1 MNEFREE
8 QQSLDD
14 NGDDPSAPSQ
24 ALWQLGDQQLAQKFK
39 TDLQTGLQT
48 TVSDQRLVKDG
59 LNQLQPVKKSW
70 LRRLLKQFNNTISYV
85 LLVTALI
92 SLLLQHY
99 PDAIVIGIVIVANA
113 LIGYFQEASAADAL
127 SKLRSLLVA
136 QTYVIRNGHKTLVPA
151 KNLVRG
157 DLVILEAGDQVPAD
171 LRLLSADNLTL
182 QESILTGETRSVTK
196 TEGPLSVAKLPLAER
211 TNLAFAGTSVINGS
225 GVGLVTATGQD
236 TQLGQIQQ
244 AVTTAKPKLTPLMQN
259 LNRLGWQLSL
269 AIVLVAVIMFIIGAW
284 MKIYSL
290 PVLLIAVVT
299 MVVGSMPEGMPASVS
314 VVLAMGTRQL
324 AQKHAIVKSL
334 PAVETLGAVDIVNS
348 DKTGTLTKNEMLVT
362 DIMTATDQ
370 LQVENS
376 SYGQRAIL
384 TDQQNQQVDWET
396 LPAIKRLLQ
405 IAGQTTDAVFNLK
418 AGRWQLVGEPTDGA
432 LTALYQSVV
441 QKMPIVNEI
450 DSLPFDSALRFSARL
465 ATIDQQR
472 ILFVKGA
479 PETIFQLISRYQPD
493 FVSQSWQQK
502 MQQLTKQG
510 KRVVA
515 LAYQKVAVSE
525 AAIDQLK
532 IGAGLHLVGLVGI
545 IDPPRTEATDS
556 VKKLLYAGV
565 KVKMITGDDPDTA
578 ATIAHKLGL
587 AEAIEVITGPE
598 MDELSDTQ
606 LAKEVDRYT
615 VFARTTPK
623 DKLRIVKAQQT
634 RGHIVAMTGDGVNDA
649 PALKQ
654 ADIGVAMG
662 IKGTDVAKGA
672 ADIVLAD
679 DNFATIQTAVR
690 EGRHV
695 FDNIRKSI
703 RFLLPTSFAEGL
715 IVVLSILLDQQLPLY
730 PTQLLW
736 INMVSA
742 LTIQFAF
749 IFEPIEKRIMAR
761 GPRQIGRGILT
772 KADSFE
778 IAYVALLIA
787 GLGIGAF
794 DWLVGH
800 GLPAA
805 IGSTMTLN
813 IIIFGKIFYLFN
825 LRTHEFAFSKTFFQN
840 KMAFWIIGVLL
851 ALQLLI
857 IYAPFM
863 QDIFHTTSIGLFW
876 GWILP
881 ALLGMV
887 VLMVTEIVKLF
898 KKILNKKIL
907 KIN

>member
-1 MNEFREE
+1 MNEFSEE

-182 QESILTGETRSVTK
+182 QESILTGETLSVTK

-587 AEAIEVITGPE
+587 AEAIEVI
-598 MDELSDTQ
+598 
-606 LAKEVDRYT
+606 
-615 VFARTTPK
+615 
-623 DKLRIVKAQQT
+623 
-634 RGHIVAMTGDGVNDA
+634 
-649 PALKQ
+649 
-654 ADIGVAMG
+654 
-662 IKGTDVAKGA
+662 
-672 ADIVLAD
+672 
-679 DNFATIQTAVR
+679 
-690 EGRHV
+690 
-695 FDNIRKSI
+695 
-703 RFLLPTSFAEGL
+703 
-715 IVVLSILLDQQLPLY
+715 
-730 PTQLLW
+730 
-736 INMVSA
+736 
-742 LTIQFAF
+742 
-749 IFEPIEKRIMAR
+749 
-761 GPRQIGRGILT
+761 
-772 KADSFE
+772 
-778 IAYVALLIA
+778 
-787 GLGIGAF
+787 
-794 DWLVGH
+794 
-800 GLPAA
+800 
-805 IGSTMTLN
+805 
-813 IIIFGKIFYLFN
+813 
-825 LRTHEFAFSKTFFQN
+825 
-840 KMAFWIIGVLL
+840 
-851 ALQLLI
+851 
-857 IYAPFM
+857 
-863 QDIFHTTSIGLFW
+863 
-876 GWILP
+876 
-881 ALLGMV
+881 
-887 VLMVTEIVKLF
+887 
-898 KKILNKKIL
+898 
-907 KIN
+907 